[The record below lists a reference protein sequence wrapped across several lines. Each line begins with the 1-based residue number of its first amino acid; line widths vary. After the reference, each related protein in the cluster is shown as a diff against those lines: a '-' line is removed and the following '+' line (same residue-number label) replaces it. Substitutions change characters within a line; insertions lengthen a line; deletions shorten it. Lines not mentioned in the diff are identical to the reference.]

1 MKINRIFFSIFCS
14 LSFLGSCAAP
24 EGAAPERAAL
34 LSAAVAPDPTLPAPF
49 PEHADDD
56 STAAYDRL
64 TNGLLRGIPGE
75 LIETVGTD
83 AFEAWLSELQTDEIV
98 TDIGKEANLYT
109 FLRDF
114 SVDRETAETVLTD
127 EMTLWA
133 AYNLTPN
140 FTEDSIEILLNG
152 EKNAVAECFVSDSAI
167 YRGGAIFTPEWLYH
181 ASEEQYEA
189 YGIPKAELLE
199 KVDRLS
205 ALPFTEEAAAVLEEK
220 IGGYTKADVRVRNIP
235 EASENLL
242 PTVIEGEFLP
252 DFNSYEDIL
261 LNE

>member
-1 MKINRIFFSIFCS
+1 MKKRNKIILGIV
-14 LSFLGSCAAP
+14 LLFLGSCAAP
-24 EGAAPERAAL
+24 ERM
-34 LSAAVAPDPTLPAPF
+34 AVAPDPTLPAPF
-49 PEHADDD
+49 PERADGD
-56 STAAYDRL
+56 STAAYDCL
-64 TNGLLRGIPGE
+64 TNELLRAIPIE

-83 AFEAWLSELQTDEIV
+83 AFEAWLSDLQTDEIV

-114 SVDRETAETVLTD
+114 SVDRETAETILTD

-140 FTEDSIEILLNG
+140 FTEDSIELLLNG

-167 YRGGAIFTPEWLYH
+167 YRNGEILTPEWLYN
-181 ASEEQYEA
+181 ASGEQYEA

-220 IGGYTKADVRVRNIP
+220 IGGYTKADVHVRNIP
-235 EASENLL
+235 EAPENSF
-242 PTVIEGEFLP
+242 PTVIEGDFLP

-261 LNE
+261 LDD